1 MTFIVRMAVREV
13 RASWQRL
20 LFFFVCIAI
29 GVASIVA
36 IRSVIQSV
44 GMVLTSE
51 ARALLAADMMVRSN
65 SPFTPAVHETLAR
78 EQWYRLPGALA
89 RPSSGVCRA
98 ASPGSRGVVGRPGRG
113 PTVHCRAH
121 HRIA

>member
-1 MTFIVRMAVREV
+1 MTFIVRMALREV
-13 RASWQRL
+13 RASWRRL

-65 SPFTPAVHETLAR
+65 SPFTPAVIETLAR
-78 EQWYRLPGALA
+78 EQRAGRSRRNP
-89 RPSSGVCRA
+89 RPSRSTRW
-98 ASPGSRGVVGRPGRG
+98 
-113 PTVHCRAH
+113 
-121 HRIA
+121 

>member
-1 MTFIVRMAVREV
+1 MAAV
-13 RASWQRL
+13 
-20 LFFFVCIAI
+20 LFFFLCIAI

-65 SPFTPAVHETLAR
+65 SPFTPAVHERT
-78 EQWYRLPGALA
+78 
-89 RPSSGVCRA
+89 CTRA
-98 ASPGSRGVVGRPGRG
+98 ARRPDHVAIRGDRGS
-113 PTVHCRAH
+113 TQW
-121 HRIA
+121 